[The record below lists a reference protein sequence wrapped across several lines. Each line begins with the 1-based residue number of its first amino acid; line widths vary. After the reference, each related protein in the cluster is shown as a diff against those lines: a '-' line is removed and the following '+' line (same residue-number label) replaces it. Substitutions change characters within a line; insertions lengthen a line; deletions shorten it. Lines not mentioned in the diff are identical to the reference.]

1 LRRIFRFRNL
11 QQKLGIYSFLVSLL
25 ALTAVSSL
33 GYRIASS
40 QIQFDREQLMESE
53 AGQIV
58 QQIEEKLNDA
68 KREVKLWGEL
78 EAIQAGTSTTQ
89 SRPARTFL
97 DNFLKQDSKYDL
109 IFTVDRNGLI
119 TSINSTAANAA
130 GKPLQ
135 FILPDVPSSWL
146 EDILESG
153 TVKGALLPSDWKSF
167 QKSQVAY
174 VNALYNRTADSPVE
188 SRYQFVLGAPV
199 VAARGSDEKLG
210 VVIAVVNWSTF
221 QHILDGAEDRFK
233 RLGLT
238 TGYAFLYAPDGDT
251 ITAHKYR
258 ELYGTRA
265 TVDHNLWELHDRI
278 VRHPTGTFRYRWV
291 EGWKIAALGTVQ
303 SDLGPAFNWYLGVG
317 INDTDIFAPLQNIRA
332 WFVAIPFAIAIS
344 VLLLTSIL
352 ARKMSVS
359 LGEFAQLA
367 RDAAHGR
374 FSQLV
379 RAQTDDELGD
389 LAQAFNEMLVSFR
402 AQMPFTQIPNRYV
415 VGNPVRRAEMFFG
428 RHEDLQW
435 IGHQLGHSGN
445 KMILLFGARRIGKT
459 SLLHQIYA
467 GRSSPDIL
475 PFFFDTQQIIPEIDR
490 DSDFYHVLTREM
502 LAQLP
507 TVIPGVRVPFIAA
520 ERFTPETFRNLLKFI
535 RDSEP
540 QKHPVLLF
548 DELENL
554 ELKFARGSLTSD
566 LLLFLSSLLDG
577 PIPVGFVAS
586 GSDQL
591 EKLRFPGWNILRAKT
606 IPRRIGLLKPA
617 DTLRLILEP
626 VRSYVLYDEGIP
638 EQILRAT
645 AGHPYYTQV
654 VCQTMV
660 DYLNHKRDFAV
671 GPEQLQE
678 ILDQVLDNPPPPLNH
693 VWDGFT
699 DEEKLTLAALAYV
712 LKEPPQYAAIEEI
725 HERIPAEIRGQIPE
739 PGAFVNAC
747 DHLCRE
753 DWLEKNSS
761 IEYRFQVDL
770 LRRWIAREHSIW
782 QVTDDLKRSAIQ

>member
-1 LRRIFRFRNL
+1 M
-11 QQKLGIYSFLVSLL
+11 YSFLVSLL
-25 ALTAVSSL
+25 ALTAVSLL

-40 QIQFDREQLMESE
+40 QIQSDREQLMEIE
-53 AGQIV
+53 VGQIV

-68 KREVKLWGEL
+68 EREVKLWGEL
-78 EAIQAGTSTTQ
+78 EVTRAGISGSQ
-89 SRPARTFL
+89 SDAGRAFL
-97 DNFLKQDSKYDL
+97 DDSLKHYSKYDL
-109 IFTVDRNGLI
+109 IFTADRNGLI
-119 TSINSTAANAA
+119 TSINGPAKSAV
-130 GKPLQ
+130 GQPLRS
-135 FILPDVPSSWL
+135 ILPDIPEGWV
-146 EDILESG
+146 EDVMQSG
-153 TVKGALLPSDWKSF
+153 AVRGALWPSDWKSF
-167 QKSQVAY
+167 PKAQVAY
-174 VNALYNRTADSPVE
+174 VNELYKRTDSSPVE
-188 SRYQFVLGAPV
+188 SRYQFVLGAPLG
-199 VAARGSDEKLG
+199 AHGSDEKQG
-210 VVIAVVNWSTF
+210 VIVAVVNWSTF

-238 TGYAFLYAPDGDT
+238 TGYAFLYASDGDT

-258 ELYGTRA
+258 ELYGQRA
-265 TVDHNLWELHDRI
+265 SIDHKLPELHERI
-278 VRHPTGTFRYRWV
+278 VHRPAGTFRYRWR
-291 EGWKIAALGTVQ
+291 EGWKIAALGTVH
-303 SDLGPAFNWYLGVG
+303 SDLGPAFNWYLGAG
-317 INDTDIFAPLQNIRA
+317 INDSDIFAPLQDVRA

-352 ARKMSVS
+352 ARRMSVS
-359 LGEFAQLA
+359 LAEFAQLA

-379 RAQTDDELGD
+379 RARTDDELGD

-402 AQMPFTQIPNRYV
+402 AQMPFTQIPNLYV

-428 RHEDLQW
+428 RQEDLQW

-467 GRSSPDIL
+467 GRCSPLIL

-490 DSDFYHVLTREM
+490 DADFYHVLTREM

-507 TVIPGVRVPFIAA
+507 SVIPGVRAPFIAA
-520 ERFTPETFRNLLKFI
+520 ERFSPETFRNLLKFI
-535 RDSEP
+535 RESEP
-540 QKHPVLLF
+540 EKHPVLLF

-554 ELKFARGSLTSD
+554 ELKFARGSLTAD

-577 PIPVGFVAS
+577 PIPVGFVAT

-591 EKLRFPGWNILRAKT
+591 ESLRFPGWKILRAKT
-606 IPRRIGLLKPA
+606 IPRRIGLLTPA

-626 VRSYVLYDEGIP
+626 VRGYVLYDEGIP

-671 GPEQLQE
+671 ASEQLQE

-699 DEEKLTLAALAYV
+699 DDEKLALAALAYI
-712 LKEPPQYAAIEEI
+712 LKEPSQYVAIEEVQGKL
-725 HERIPAEIRGQIPE
+725 PTEIRTQIPE
-739 PGAFVNAC
+739 QGAFVNAC

-782 QVTDDLKRSAIQ
+782 QVTDDRKRSAMQ